1 MTFQQELSLLINM
14 HSKENGS
21 NTPDFILAR
30 YMYDCLK
37 AFDNASLARS
47 NWYGQSEEGKLFDV
61 TDHDKEAR

>member
-1 MTFQQELSLLINM
+1 MTFYQELTSLINR

-30 YMYDCLK
+30 YLQDCLA

-47 NWYGQSEEGKLFDV
+47 NWYGHGEDGKVFD
-61 TDHDKEAR
+61 ARDRDAA